1 MTDADFETVFTRVAA
16 GDAEALRALYS
27 SLGKTVFLY
36 CYSILRDRGLAEDAA
51 QETFLKIWSKA
62 STVRPGSRPLAWVYT
77 VARHEAISCLR
88 RTGREKPADFLCTEQ
103 PSDGRGLD
111 ETVEIGAAVD
121 ALPKAERQAVV
132 LHLAAGLSFREV
144 GRVTGAPTPTAA
156 WRYARAL
163 RKLRAALGEEKEE
176 TV

>member
-1 MTDADFETVFTRVAA
+1 MSDAEFEAVFARVAA
-16 GDAEALRALYS
+16 GDTEALRTLYS
-27 SLGKTVFLY
+27 SLGKTMFLY
-36 CYSILRDRGLAEDAA
+36 RYSILRDRGLAEDAA

-62 STVRPGSRPLAWVYT
+62 GSVRPGSRPMAWVYT

-88 RTGREKPADFLCTEQ
+88 RTGREKPADLSSTEQ
-103 PSDGRGLD
+103 PSGGRGFD

-144 GRVTGAPTPTAA
+144 GRVTGTPTPTAA

-163 RKLRAALGEEKEE
+163 RQLRAALGEEKEE